1 MRIKLVS
8 KVLSYSIDRY
18 VATQKEPII
27 DVPQEMA
34 TRLVKSGSFI
44 ALDDNSNSDV
54 NSENAEGMAVTA
66 VPSNATI
73 DAEEKEEL
81 DVDAYDFSKKTVAEL
96 DTFANEIGMEYSTTN
111 LNKSQ
116 KIEEITQFLK
126 KTSNCNVNCNYFS
139 F

>member
-34 TRLVKSGSFI
+34 IGLVESGSFI

-66 VPSNATI
+66 VPSSNTTI

-81 DVDAYDFSKKTVAEL
+81 DADAYDFSKKTVAEL
-96 DTFANEIGMEYSTTN
+96 DTFANEIGMEYSATN

-116 KIEEITQFLK
+116 KIEEITQFLQK
-126 KTSNCNVNCNYFS
+126 NK
-139 F
+139 

>member
-8 KVLSYSIDRY
+8 KALSYSIDRY

-34 TRLVKSGSFI
+34 IGLVESGSFI

-66 VPSNATI
+66 VPSSNTTI

-81 DVDAYDFSKKTVAEL
+81 DADAYDFSKKTVAEL
-96 DTFANEIGMEYSTTN
+96 DTFANEIGMEYSATN

-116 KIEEITQFLK
+116 KIEEITQFLQK
-126 KTSNCNVNCNYFS
+126 NK
-139 F
+139 

>member
-34 TRLVKSGSFI
+34 IGLVESGSFI

-96 DTFANEIGMEYSTTN
+96 DTFANEIGMEYSATN

-116 KIEEITQFLK
+116 KIEEITQFLQK
-126 KTSNCNVNCNYFS
+126 NK
-139 F
+139 

>member
-34 TRLVKSGSFI
+34 IGLVESGSFI

-66 VPSNATI
+66 VPSNTTI

-81 DVDAYDFSKKTVAEL
+81 DADAYDFSKKTVAEL
-96 DTFANEIGMEYSTTN
+96 DTFANEIGMEYSATN

-116 KIEEITQFLK
+116 KIEEITQFLQK
-126 KTSNCNVNCNYFS
+126 NK
-139 F
+139 

>member
-8 KVLSYSIDRY
+8 KVRSYSIDRY

-96 DTFANEIGMEYSTTN
+96 DAFANEIGMEYSATN

-116 KIEEITQFLK
+116 KIEEITQFLQK
-126 KTSNCNVNCNYFS
+126 NK
-139 F
+139 

>member
-34 TRLVKSGSFI
+34 IGLVESGSFI

-66 VPSNATI
+66 VPSNTTI

-81 DVDAYDFSKKTVAEL
+81 DADAYDFSKKTVAEL
-96 DTFANEIGMEYSTTN
+96 DTFANEIGMEYSATN
-111 LNKSQ
+111 LNKSK
-116 KIEEITQFLK
+116 KIEEITQFLQK
-126 KTSNCNVNCNYFS
+126 NK
-139 F
+139 